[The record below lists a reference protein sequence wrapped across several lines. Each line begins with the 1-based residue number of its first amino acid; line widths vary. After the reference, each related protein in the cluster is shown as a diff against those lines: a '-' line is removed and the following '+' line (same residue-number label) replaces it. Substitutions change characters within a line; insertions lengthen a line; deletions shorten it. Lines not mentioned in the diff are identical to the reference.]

1 LADVFPGKLLQP
13 VFRKKYYY
21 SENEKIRY
29 FKLSLCYFCCWAKKL
44 ATRLKILFLCSSLE
58 RGKDGVGDYTSC
70 LAAELR
76 LRGHDSLCFAINDHH
91 LKPGVN
97 ENVLLLGS
105 KHFRF
110 SRQISWTSRIQL
122 LQNAVTEFQPDWISL
137 QYVPN
142 GFHYKGLPFLL
153 SKRLA
158 SLGGGFF
165 WHVMFHELWYG
176 DAPGSKVKHFLIY
189 LLQRFIIQRLI
200 SELNP
205 QQMHTHIN
213 LFMNRLQTL
222 GACPRLLPLFGN
234 IPVVESPPKPWGVGS
249 PHLTKEQ
256 QSRVKCGVFGAVHPG
271 SIPARVLSEVVDTMN
286 RRGKKIIF
294 IHFGGIGGE
303 RGLAAWNSAML
314 NLPQGVEA
322 VVLGQQPAERI
333 SAILQQLD
341 LGLATTPLSIAGKS
355 GTVAAMREHGLP
367 VIFGAPD
374 PFAVQQRPLGCF
386 PATRAGIESALAM
399 ERQPSS
405 ETASGVARQFIADLE
420 RAADG
425 FCGTQPTRKQI
436 T

>member
-1 LADVFPGKLLQP
+1 
-13 VFRKKYYY
+13 
-21 SENEKIRY
+21 
-29 FKLSLCYFCCWAKKL
+29 
-44 ATRLKILFLCSSLE
+44 LKIVFLCSSLE
-58 RGKDGVGDYTSC
+58 AGRDGVGDYTMHLADELKSYGHEC
-70 LAAELR
+70 LLVALNDKYVKSGLCSPSDAGSISRKTQEVR
-76 LRGHDSLCFAINDHH
+76 LSS
-91 LKPGVN
+91 N
-97 ENVLLLGS
+97 E
-105 KHFRF
+105 
-110 SRQISWTSRIQL
+110 SWRRRI
-122 LQNAVTEFQPDWISL
+122 AVVQKIVYEFKPDWVSL
-137 QYVPN
+137 QFVPY
-142 GFHYKGLPFLL
+142 GFHRKGLPFLL
-153 SKRLA
+153 PKRLA
-158 SLGGGFF
+158 SLCGGLHS
-165 WHVMFHELWYG
+165 HVMFHELWYG
-176 DAPGSKVKHFLIY
+176 DAPGSKLKHFLIY

-205 QQMHTHIN
+205 QQVHTHIN

-234 IPVVESPPKPWGVGS
+234 IPVVESPSEPWGVGS

-256 QSRVKCGVFGAVHPG
+256 LSRVKCGVFGAVHPG
-271 SIPARVLSEVVDTMN
+271 SIPVRVLSEVVDTMN

-367 VIFGAPD
+367 IIFGAPD
-374 PFAVQQRPLGCF
+374 PFAVQQHPLGCF

-425 FCGTQPTRKQI
+425 FCGTQPTRK
-436 T
+436 